1 MQVANASA
9 GQLLERADV
18 GGDRRDRTC
27 SVCWETGML
36 VHVWAE
42 CLPSLFAIGDPR
54 GAAGFGSG
62 GGCGVF
68 SLSGRGLDC
77 LPPPRA
83 RCRMGERGPRSACVS
98 QLTIGMRI
106 RQADTLSAYYV
117 KLYSG
122 RKGTRLVELG
132 ARWQLVC
139 CTGSYSIYTVLVYS
153 GSPTIR
159 GRGYRSFNAGM

>member
-1 MQVANASA
+1 M
-9 GQLLERADV
+9 GKGGEGRTWRACC
-18 GGDRRDRTC
+18 G
-27 SVCWETGML
+27 TGML
-36 VHVWAE
+36 VHAWAE

-98 QLTIGMRI
+98 QLTIGM
-106 RQADTLSAYYV
+106 
-117 KLYSG
+117 
-122 RKGTRLVELG
+122 
-132 ARWQLVC
+132 
-139 CTGSYSIYTVLVYS
+139 
-153 GSPTIR
+153 
-159 GRGYRSFNAGM
+159 